1 MSAMKI
7 THLLI
12 LSIIL
17 GSSLSA
23 QDAQLPP
30 PPEIVAVP
38 FYLDNTAHE
47 LKKLPKEPY
56 KEHKG
61 APTVS
66 FTNAFI
72 ISAQVQGNASELRI
86 PSQDKIVFVFDA
98 TTVPRLYKFTQSGK
112 KREFAYEK
120 GNQRNATPIPGLPVT
135 VSKYKGGSAYQ
146 FSADERLA
154 GGEYGIVFGENIYT
168 FGVDD
173 KK

>member
-1 MSAMKI
+1 MTAMKI
-7 THLLI
+7 INLLI

-17 GSSLSA
+17 AISLFA
-23 QDAQLPP
+23 QEAQLPP
-30 PPEIVAVP
+30 PPDVVAAP

-61 APTVS
+61 APAVS

-72 ISAQVQGNASELRI
+72 VSAQVQGGASELRI

-98 TTVPRLYKFTQSGK
+98 TTVPRLYKFAQSGK
-112 KREFAYEK
+112 KREFAYQK
-120 GNQRNATPIPGLPVT
+120 GNQRNSTPIPGLPIT

-146 FSADERLA
+146 FSADDRLSA
-154 GGEYGIVFGENIYT
+154 GEYGIVLGDSIYT
-168 FGVDD
+168 FGVDE

>member
-1 MSAMKI
+1 MNAMKI
-7 THLLI
+7 THLSI

-17 GSSLSA
+17 ASSLSA

-30 PPEIVAVP
+30 PPEVVAVP

-61 APTVS
+61 APAVS

-120 GNQRNATPIPGLPVT
+120 GNQRNAIPIPGLPVT

-154 GGEYGIVFGENIYT
+154 AGEYGIVFGENIYT
-168 FGVDD
+168 FGVDE